1 GTFNTANPDAS
12 LLAQFFPYALQ
23 FNVGANVAVGDIE
36 KNGYA
41 DIVTGATVGNP
52 DVRVYRGK
60 AIATGPFD
68 PNNASLLAQF
78 FPYALQFN
86 VGVNV
91 AVGDVNKDGYADI
104 VTGASVGNPDVR
116 VFSGKAIATGTFQP
130 NGSSQLAQ
138 WFAYGLNFNVGA
150 FVAVGD

>member
-1 GTFNTANPDAS
+1 APGLVHVGQFNGQTVADFSPFGAAYTGGGNVAVGDINDDNIKDLVVAAAAGNPHVKVYDGEAFLPGTFNTANPDAS

-60 AIATGPFD
+60 DIATGHFD

-86 VGVNV
+86 V
-91 AVGDVNKDGYADI
+91 
-104 VTGASVGNPDVR
+104 
-116 VFSGKAIATGTFQP
+116 
-130 NGSSQLAQ
+130 
-138 WFAYGLNFNVGA
+138 
-150 FVAVGD
+150 